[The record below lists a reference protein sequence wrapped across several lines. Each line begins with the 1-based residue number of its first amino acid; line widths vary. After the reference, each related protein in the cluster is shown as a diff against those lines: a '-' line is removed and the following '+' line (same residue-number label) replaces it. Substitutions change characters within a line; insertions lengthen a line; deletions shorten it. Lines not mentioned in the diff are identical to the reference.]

1 MKTLHDNFFV
11 ELSKDLDRGQTI
23 QPEEMTTKDMDYV
36 KHAEAIELIVMR
48 QMNRWHSMK
57 RELAC
62 NPPTLWL
69 IQKLIL

>member
-48 QMNRWHSMK
+48 QMNRWHS
-57 RELAC
+57 
-62 NPPTLWL
+62 
-69 IQKLIL
+69 